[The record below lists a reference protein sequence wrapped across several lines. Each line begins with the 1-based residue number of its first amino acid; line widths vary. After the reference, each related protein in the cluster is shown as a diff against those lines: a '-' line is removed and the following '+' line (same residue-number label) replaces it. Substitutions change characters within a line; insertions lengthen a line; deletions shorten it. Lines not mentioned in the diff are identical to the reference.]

1 MALPW
6 ALAVLSLLPLLDAQS
21 LACPNF
27 SVPIT
32 NASLD
37 QISGKWF
44 YIASAYRFPEYKK
57 EAGKIHASFFY
68 FTPNHTEDTILLRE
82 YMTLGDQ
89 CFYNSTIL
97 KVQRENATLSK
108 SENDREHYGQLVLSK
123 DPKTFMLASFPEDK
137 QNMGLSFFADKP
149 EVTPEQMQQFYDYL
163 TCMGMDKSEVMYSD
177 EKKNLCLPLEKQH
190 DEERKKEK
198 ERSET
203 GQSPVAVLCLQAQ
216 SLLAKSLSRI
226 SGKWFYIAS
235 AYRFPEY
242 KKEASKI
249 HASFFY
255 FTPNHME
262 DTILLRE
269 YMTVGDQCFYN
280 SIILKVQR
288 ENATLTKSENDT
300 EHFRHLLLP
309 KDPKTFM
316 LASFPEDK
324 QNMGLSIFADKPE
337 VTPEQMEQFYD
348 YLTCMGMDKSEVI
361 YSDEKKNL
369 CLPLEK
375 QHDEERKK
383 EKERSETDTAVD

>member
-21 LACPNF
+21 PACPNF

-57 EAGKIHASFFY
+57 EASKIHASFFY

-89 CFYNSTIL
+89 CFYHSTIL

-108 SENDREHYGQLVLSK
+108 YENGREHYGQLILSK
-123 DPKTFMLASFPEDK
+123 DPKIFMLASFPEDK
-137 QNMGLSFFADKP
+137 QNMGLSFFADKR

-203 GQSPVAVLCLQAQ
+203 GPAL
-216 SLLAKSLSRI
+216 
-226 SGKWFYIAS
+226 
-235 AYRFPEY
+235 
-242 KKEASKI
+242 
-249 HASFFY
+249 
-255 FTPNHME
+255 
-262 DTILLRE
+262 D
-269 YMTVGDQCFYN
+269 
-280 SIILKVQR
+280 
-288 ENATLTKSENDT
+288 
-300 EHFRHLLLP
+300 
-309 KDPKTFM
+309 
-316 LASFPEDK
+316 
-324 QNMGLSIFADKPE
+324 
-337 VTPEQMEQFYD
+337 
-348 YLTCMGMDKSEVI
+348 
-361 YSDEKKNL
+361 
-369 CLPLEK
+369 
-375 QHDEERKK
+375 
-383 EKERSETDTAVD
+383 